1 MDFKK
6 ARAGEVEA
14 RVKAAYEKLQ
24 EVNKDINAVV
34 TFVDPSE
41 QLEELKKIDEHAPMY
56 GLPIVLKDNVNTKGI
71 RTTASSRILDN
82 YIPVY
87 DAHIVDK
94 LKQAGAV
101 VIAKTSMDEL
111 GMGGTNKN
119 AYTGGVHNPWN
130 PARISG
136 GSSGG
141 SAAAVASGAVSF
153 AIGTD
158 TGDSIRKPAAFN
170 GVVGVKPTYGRIS
183 RYGIIPYASSLDHVG
198 YFTTSVKDACVA
210 LEVLAGRDDRDM
222 TSSLREV
229 EAYHAN
235 VTSDLHGKR
244 IALLENVQEE
254 VRPEIK
260 ENMDQLVKKL
270 EERGAIVDTVR
281 MNDQLMEAL
290 LPVYYIIANAE
301 ATANHSNLDGIRF
314 GMREDGESVE
324 DVMIHSRTKGF
335 SSYVRKR
342 FVIGSYSLYA
352 ENQEK
357 VFRKAQKIRRLIVN
371 ELAAVLEQYDAVL
384 ASASGDIAPLSEAS
398 HDASL
403 HTSSIVA
410 ENYMVLGNFS
420 GYPSISVPSGFVEGM
435 PIGVN
440 LTTKA
445 FDEQTMFNIALA
457 IEEICGLEGND
468 VEVAA

>member
-119 AYTGGVHNPWN
+119 AYTGSVHNPWN

-281 MNDQLMEAL
+281 MN
-290 LPVYYIIANAE
+290 
-301 ATANHSNLDGIRF
+301 
-314 GMREDGESVE
+314 EDGESVE